1 MEREAFRQ
9 ALREIYQRTLAQA
22 PEQDG
27 FQHSIHYFFD
37 QYVEHPAWSIGPM
50 EQDQSLTFRKTAQWP
65 DPTDTSWQSGFLFNP
80 SLIEKDG
87 KLFLFYRAAPK
98 VETLCSRIGL
108 AVYTP
113 GQGWEDY
120 AGNPV
125 VYPQEEDEIYGV
137 EDPKLYKLDDGY
149 ILYYNGIS
157 AITPEIRAE
166 LESEG
171 LQAPAVVCDV
181 KAMFSRDLYHWE
193 RIGRV
198 VPREVSRY
206 WAKAA
211 VLPRSPNGVAVKI
224 GGEYL
229 MYLSEGCGGKLT
241 VGRSS
246 DGLHWDF
253 SPVDYLPLGEL
264 GTIYEVACAVT
275 GHKANSD
282 EMVLDV
288 FYRRPDGSRA
298 ALQVLYSTREPFTLR
313 AINQGGTLSWGGL
326 LQYQGKWIFAQGW
339 DARNGAE
346 ELYFYTAPAT
356 K

>member
-65 DPTDTSWQSGFLFNP
+65 DPTDTGWQSGFLFNP

-149 ILYYNGIS
+149 IWHHKRYLGHNHGD
-157 AITPEIRAE
+157 PGRAGVRGPAGPCGS
-166 LESEG
+166 LRCEG
-171 LQAPAVVCDV
+171 HVFPGSV
-181 KAMFSRDLYHWE
+181 
-193 RIGRV
+193 
-198 VPREVSRY
+198 
-206 WAKAA
+206 
-211 VLPRSPNGVAVKI
+211 
-224 GGEYL
+224 
-229 MYLSEGCGGKLT
+229 
-241 VGRSS
+241 
-246 DGLHWDF
+246 
-253 SPVDYLPLGEL
+253 PLGTYRARECPERSL
-264 GTIYEVACAVT
+264 GTGPKPPY
-275 GHKANSD
+275 
-282 EMVLDV
+282 
-288 FYRRPDGSRA
+288 FPA
-298 ALQVLYSTREPFTLR
+298 AQTEWL
-313 AINQGGTLSWGGL
+313 
-326 LQYQGKWIFAQGW
+326 
-339 DARNGAE
+339 
-346 ELYFYTAPAT
+346 
-356 K
+356 